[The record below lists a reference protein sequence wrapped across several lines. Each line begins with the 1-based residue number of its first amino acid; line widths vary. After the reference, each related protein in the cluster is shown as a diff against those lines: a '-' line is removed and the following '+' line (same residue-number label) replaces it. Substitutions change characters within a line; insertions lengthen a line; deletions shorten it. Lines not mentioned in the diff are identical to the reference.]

1 MNDKKEMIDRLVGV
15 ESSKMTYYTELK
27 NTIRE
32 MEKKNI
38 QLEIINDVMK
48 SFNIDMSMDVLLKN
62 VLEKLKHIFPIDRL
76 SLMHLNNGALE
87 ITGIYPTTSK
97 YVRLGAKIAEDRSL
111 YWRVVRERKAENYI
125 VSKSDAYIEN
135 RTFAKLGLKQVLIF
149 PLFVKQKVIGLFSLA
164 SEKTIAYSDQ
174 DINFLQQL
182 SDQIAVSTENA
193 RLYQEVL
200 YVKNEWEKTF
210 SAVDDYMF
218 LVDLNGGL
226 LRANKAARDF
236 FAAPYENGKTRKCI
250 LFEELE
256 KAELI
261 DECVRTRRTVSC
273 ELFLEDK
280 YFDVF
285 AYPVFDEKDGIY
297 SVIVYMKDVTSK
309 RQYEVQLLQSG
320 KLAAIGEL
328 AAGVAHELNNPLTAI
343 LGNSQILLRKV
354 DETDDTYFLLEDIYQ
369 CGRRCKNIIQN
380 LLTFSRQDE
389 YMFEKFSLND
399 AVETVLGLIG
409 YQLRQQQIR
418 LAVELDETLPLIE
431 GNAQQIEQ
439 VIINL
444 LINARDALLE
454 SDRAEKRI
462 IISTRHQDGFV
473 QLTVEDNGTG
483 IPEELHHEIFHPF
496 FTTKRASKGT
506 GLGLSVSHGIIE
518 SHGGK
523 IELESEVGKGSKF
536 TIKLPVTRKE
546 R

>member
-1 MNDKKEMIDRLVGV
+1 
-15 ESSKMTYYTELK
+15 
-27 NTIRE
+27 
-32 MEKKNI
+32 
-38 QLEIINDVMK
+38 
-48 SFNIDMSMDVLLKN
+48 
-62 VLEKLKHIFPIDRL
+62 
-76 SLMHLNNGALE
+76 
-87 ITGIYPTTSK
+87 
-97 YVRLGAKIAEDRSL
+97 
-111 YWRVVRERKAENYI
+111 
-125 VSKSDAYIEN
+125 
-135 RTFAKLGLKQVLIF
+135 
-149 PLFVKQKVIGLFSLA
+149 
-164 SEKTIAYSDQ
+164 
-174 DINFLQQL
+174 
-182 SDQIAVSTENA
+182 
-193 RLYQEVL
+193 
-200 YVKNEWEKTF
+200 
-210 SAVDDYMF
+210 
-218 LVDLNGGL
+218 
-226 LRANKAARDF
+226 
-236 FAAPYENGKTRKCI
+236 
-250 LFEELE
+250 
-256 KAELI
+256 
-261 DECVRTRRTVSC
+261 
-273 ELFLEDK
+273 
-280 YFDVF
+280 
-285 AYPVFDEKDGIY
+285 
-297 SVIVYMKDVTSK
+297 
-309 RQYEVQLLQSG
+309 
-320 KLAAIGEL
+320 
-328 AAGVAHELNNPLTAI
+328 
-343 LGNSQILLRKV
+343 
-354 DETDDTYFLLEDIYQ
+354 
-369 CGRRCKNIIQN
+369 RRCKNIIQN

-536 TIKLPVTRKE
+536 TIKLSVTRKE

>member
-1 MNDKKEMIDRLVGV
+1 
-15 ESSKMTYYTELK
+15 
-27 NTIRE
+27 
-32 MEKKNI
+32 
-38 QLEIINDVMK
+38 
-48 SFNIDMSMDVLLKN
+48 
-62 VLEKLKHIFPIDRL
+62 
-76 SLMHLNNGALE
+76 
-87 ITGIYPTTSK
+87 
-97 YVRLGAKIAEDRSL
+97 
-111 YWRVVRERKAENYI
+111 
-125 VSKSDAYIEN
+125 
-135 RTFAKLGLKQVLIF
+135 
-149 PLFVKQKVIGLFSLA
+149 
-164 SEKTIAYSDQ
+164 
-174 DINFLQQL
+174 
-182 SDQIAVSTENA
+182 
-193 RLYQEVL
+193 
-200 YVKNEWEKTF
+200 
-210 SAVDDYMF
+210 
-218 LVDLNGGL
+218 
-226 LRANKAARDF
+226 
-236 FAAPYENGKTRKCI
+236 
-250 LFEELE
+250 
-256 KAELI
+256 LI
-261 DECVRTRRTVSC
+261 DECVRTRRTVSR
-273 ELFLEDK
+273 ELVLEDK

>member
-1 MNDKKEMIDRLVGV
+1 
-15 ESSKMTYYTELK
+15 
-27 NTIRE
+27 
-32 MEKKNI
+32 
-38 QLEIINDVMK
+38 
-48 SFNIDMSMDVLLKN
+48 
-62 VLEKLKHIFPIDRL
+62 
-76 SLMHLNNGALE
+76 
-87 ITGIYPTTSK
+87 
-97 YVRLGAKIAEDRSL
+97 
-111 YWRVVRERKAENYI
+111 
-125 VSKSDAYIEN
+125 
-135 RTFAKLGLKQVLIF
+135 
-149 PLFVKQKVIGLFSLA
+149 
-164 SEKTIAYSDQ
+164 
-174 DINFLQQL
+174 
-182 SDQIAVSTENA
+182 
-193 RLYQEVL
+193 
-200 YVKNEWEKTF
+200 
-210 SAVDDYMF
+210 
-218 LVDLNGGL
+218 
-226 LRANKAARDF
+226 
-236 FAAPYENGKTRKCI
+236 
-250 LFEELE
+250 
-256 KAELI
+256 
-261 DECVRTRRTVSC
+261 
-273 ELFLEDK
+273 
-280 YFDVF
+280 
-285 AYPVFDEKDGIY
+285 KDGIY

-473 QLTVEDNGTG
+473 QLTVEDNGT
-483 IPEELHHEIFHPF
+483 
-496 FTTKRASKGT
+496 
-506 GLGLSVSHGIIE
+506 
-518 SHGGK
+518 
-523 IELESEVGKGSKF
+523 
-536 TIKLPVTRKE
+536 
-546 R
+546 